1 MSTISFDY
9 DGTLSRKGVQ
19 EFAGEMIDAGH
30 KVIIVTNRAND
41 KTNHNKDLF
50 EVAKNLGIP
59 KNNINFCEGL
69 GKVRFMHPFLKIDVH
84 LDDDW
89 VDCEDIYL
97 VHGIET
103 VNVSGN
109 PGWKE
114 EVLLKLKSK

>member
-30 KVIIVTNRAND
+30 KVIIVTNRVSTGSNAD
-41 KTNHNKDLF
+41 IQA
-50 EVAKNLGIP
+50 VAKSLGIP

-89 VDCEDIYL
+89 IECDSIYDT
-97 VHGIET
+97 HGIET
-103 VNVSGN
+103 VKMFGN
-109 PGWKE
+109 PEWKE